1 MAFTT
6 IEERLA
12 AVERLLGLTDGAVPY
27 TSNYSGDQID
37 EAVGRALPGGALD
50 TGKAPAGF
58 GLGGNAKTLTASDD
72 LNNITACGWYTWDT
86 RPANCPDDIANGQML
101 VLNGVY
107 GLVTQVIFQTKG
119 TVAQRSCYYGT
130 WRPWEWRDP
139 PMELGIEYRTTDR
152 YNGKPVYAKLVDC
165 GYGPNSTSKSILH
178 NIADYGMTVSA
189 FGTVVSNGGKWEVH
203 DVSSSTIRSI
213 GATKEAVFLFSSTD
227 QTSNKVYVLLKYTKT
242 TD

>member
-1 MAFTT
+1 MADY
-6 IEERLA
+6 
-12 AVERLLGLTDGAVPY
+12 V
-27 TSNYSGDQID
+27 SNYSGDQID

-58 GLGGNAKTLTASDD
+58 GLGKMIATLPKIADAHAIWET
-72 LNNITACGWYTWDT
+72 GWYSVATGT
-86 RPANCPDDIANGQML
+86 TANIPATGLLRAEVYAYSVVHLTLYTNAIALDGSITIIHQQL
-101 VLNGVY
+101 TG
-107 GLVTQVIFQTKG
+107 KG
-119 TVAQRSCYYGT
+119 WS
-130 WRPWEWRDP
+130 PWEYEHP
-139 PMELGIEYRTTDR
+139 PMHLGIEYRTTER
-152 YNGKPVYAKLVDC
+152 YQGKPVYAKLVDC